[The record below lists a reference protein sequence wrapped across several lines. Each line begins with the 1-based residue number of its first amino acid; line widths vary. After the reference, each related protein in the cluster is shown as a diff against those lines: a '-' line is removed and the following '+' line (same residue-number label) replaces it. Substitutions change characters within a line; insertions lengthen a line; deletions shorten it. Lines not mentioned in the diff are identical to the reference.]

1 VQAKSNTLFGKM
13 KVVFKETGR
22 SVTPFGGL
30 WVFFEHLRLTGF
42 REEAE
47 RNMPFRLSSP
57 NAIRPVETFTC
68 FLTSV
73 LAGARRFSHTAVVR
87 SDDALHAMMG
97 IERFPSDD
105 SFRNFFKRFDIGG
118 VARFFH
124 PMWEWMIGRLPDM
137 AYSLDMD
144 STVFERY
151 GRQEGSKKGFNPRKP
166 GRASHHPLLAV
177 LAERCF
183 VLHGWLRS
191 GDTGSSSNAVEFLKE
206 ALALAKNIRIR
217 CVRADSGFF
226 YDGMMSFL
234 ESRGLKYIIVAKMTR
249 HVKDFICWRIK
260 EWKEIDENYSIGEIR
275 YRLLAWSEERRFVVV
290 RERIRENK
298 EAVGKKLIHVPGYTF
313 RVFTTNM
320 ECAALEVWHDYNMRA
335 DVENRIEELKND
347 LAADSFCM
355 RWFYSTEAV
364 FRSILMLFNL
374 LSEFQFAA
382 GVCPY
387 KEPATLR
394 TQVFLCG
401 AILGRAGHNLVVHM
415 SKSWGGIGKRIRL
428 IDNMI
433 RHYFPTSAKLDPDG
447 LAQSGFLWKNMAAFT
462 T

>member
-1 VQAKSNTLFGKM
+1 VQAKSTTLFGER
-13 KVVFKETGR
+13 KVIFKETDR
-22 SVTPFGGL
+22 AVTPFGGL
-30 WVFFEHLRLTGF
+30 WVFFEHLKLTGF
-42 REEAE
+42 REEADK
-47 RNMPFRLSSP
+47 NMPFTLTSP
-57 NAIRPVETFTC
+57 NAIRPVETLTC

-97 IERFPSDD
+97 VERFPGDD
-105 SFRNFFKRFDIGG
+105 SFRNFFRRFNIGE
-118 VARFFH
+118 VSRFFH
-124 PMWEWMIGRLPDM
+124 PMWEWMISRLPDVE
-137 AYSLDMD
+137 YSLDMD

-151 GRQEGSKKGFNPRKP
+151 GKQEGSKKGFNPRKP

-191 GDTGSSSNAVEFLKE
+191 GNTGSSSNAVEFLKE
-206 ALALAKNIRIR
+206 ALSLAKNIRIR

-226 YDGMMSFL
+226 YDEMLSFL
-234 ESRGLKYIIVAKMTR
+234 ESRGLRYIIVARMTR
-249 HVKDFICWRIK
+249 HVKNFICWRIRD
-260 EWKEIDENYSIGEIR
+260 WKQIDENYSVGEIMFK
-275 YRLLAWSEERRFVVV
+275 LPTWTKERRFVVI
-290 RERIRENK
+290 RERIREDK
-298 EAVGKKLIHVPGYTF
+298 EAVGKKLIDVPGYTF
-313 RVFTTNM
+313 RVLVTNM
-320 ECAALEVWHDYNMRA
+320 ECEALEVWHDYNMRA

-355 RWFYSTEAV
+355 KWFYSTEAV

-374 LSEFQFAA
+374 LSEFQHDA
-382 GVCPY
+382 GIHPY

-401 AILGRAGHNLVVHM
+401 AILGRAGHNLVIHM
-415 SKSWGGIGKRIRL
+415 SKSWGGIGKRIQL
-428 IDNMI
+428 VDSML
-433 RHYFPTSAKLDPDG
+433 RHFIPTSPKLGTEVQNPT
-447 LAQSGFLWKNMAAFT
+447 GFLWKKTVAFT